1 MPETT
6 RPVRKRAKAAAA
18 TKAAPVKSVAATPA
32 AAAETGEQRTT
43 VALEP
48 AGETKTYAKF
58 SPPDGS
64 GCVGTFYAPLGTTD
78 VRVLLIAPAAA
89 E

>member
-18 TKAAPVKSVAATPA
+18 KAAPVKTAVATPA

-43 VALEP
+43 VALVP

-58 SPPDGS
+58 SPPDDS